1 VNSTLLQ
8 DVDTNHVVH
17 CRAHCPQ
24 IVAMFR
30 SFAMRAKVW
39 LVVVCIGLVAYH
51 LTVVP
56 AEGRPPVTAPFA
68 ESAHEDAVVIET
80 PPNAPPPKPVKV
92 RVYTSPDVAND
103 VLQSALN
110 VAEATFAAASLQIV
124 WKVCGPSEC
133 NTPPSPAER
142 LVRLVRTPPG
152 GTLDSRCL
160 GDAMIDMEKGVGVLA
175 TVYVDRVLALVQ
187 NLELDYRTVLGRTI
201 AHELGHLLLATNTHS
216 ASGLMR
222 ELWSPE
228 ELQASRAADWLL
240 RPVDVA
246 AIRQRLTLSRA
257 GRSRGM
263 T

>member
-1 VNSTLLQ
+1 
-8 DVDTNHVVH
+8 
-17 CRAHCPQ
+17 
-24 IVAMFR
+24 
-30 SFAMRAKVW
+30 
-39 LVVVCIGLVAYH
+39 
-51 LTVVP
+51 
-56 AEGRPPVTAPFA
+56 
-68 ESAHEDAVVIET
+68 
-80 PPNAPPPKPVKV
+80 
-92 RVYTSPDVAND
+92 VYTSPDVAND

-160 GDAMIDMEKGVGVLA
+160 GDAIIDMEKGVGVLA